1 MTYKEFMETLTTSL
15 PEYLPE
21 ELSKRLTRREIV
33 TTNQTRNILTL
44 EGEPGKTSAAPVIYL
59 DDVYTLYTE
68 NSTGFTEVCKNV
80 AVTLMDAMQRVPQID
95 SLEKQISV
103 DRVFMAL
110 INLEENQEFLNSV
123 PHRVFGDLAVIYK
136 IIVTDGRMGQ
146 GTVTI
151 SNPVMETQLGVS
163 EKQLFE
169 AAMKN
174 MRDLY
179 VVERMED
186 AVGFLPP
193 DERVKPKTFAD
204 LTGLPKDSMLYVL
217 SNKDMVFGSGILLMK
232 DKIRALSDYLEN
244 DLLLI
249 PSSVHEIIAVLDKG
263 DAELMKT
270 CISMVKDVNET
281 VVDKKERLSNSV
293 YRYDRKSDTIQ
304 VFTQDGEARECV
316 LKTEEEASSEMKT
329 A

>member
-1 MTYKEFMETLTTSL
+1 MTYEEFMETLTTSL

-33 TTNQTRNILTL
+33 TTNRTRNILTL

-110 INLEENQEFLNSV
+110 INLEENQEFLKSV

-169 AAMKN
+169 AAMNN
-174 MRDLY
+174 MSDLY
-179 VVERMED
+179 IVQRIED
-186 AVGFLPP
+186 TLGFLNPE
-193 DERVKPKTFAD
+193 DTVEPKTFAD
-204 LTGLPKDSMLYVL
+204 LTGLPKESIIYVL
-217 SNKDMVFGSGILLMK
+217 SNRDMIFGSGILLMK
-232 DKIRALSDYLEN
+232 EKIRILAEYLEH
-244 DLLLI
+244 DLVLL
-249 PSSVHEIIAVLDKG
+249 PSSVHEILAVPDKG

-281 VVDKKERLSNSV
+281 SVDPKERLSNSI
-293 YRYDRKSDTIQ
+293 YRYDLEQDTVKIY
-304 VFTQDGEARECV
+304 TQTGETREISV
-316 LKTEEEASSEMKT
+316 IAVNSAAAEKNA
-329 A
+329 